1 MKARDRW
8 SGWVEAW
15 WRSELTAKAFA
26 AEHGLNE
33 STLRYNARLLRR
45 AQASAGRAEEAA
57 ALKLARVEVVRSRA
71 VEAPIELEL
80 GEARIVI
87 RRGFDRETLGELL
100 DLLGARR

>member
-1 MKARDRW
+1 MTARDRW

-15 WRSELTAKAFA
+15 WRSGQTAKAFA

-45 AQASAGRAEEAA
+45 EQASAGRAEEAG
-57 ALKLARVEVVRSRA
+57 ALKLARVEVVRSHA
-71 VEAPIELEL
+71 VDTPIELEL
-80 GEARIVI
+80 GDARVVV

-100 DLLGARR
+100 DMLGARR

>member
-1 MKARDRW
+1 MTARDRW

-33 STLRYNARLLRR
+33 STLRYNARRLRR
-45 AQASAGRAEEAA
+45 AQASAGQAEEAG
-57 ALKLARVEVVRSRA
+57 ALKLARVDLVRSHA
-71 VEAPIELEL
+71 VESPIELEL
-80 GEARIVI
+80 GEARVVV

-100 DLLGARR
+100 DLLGVRR